1 MIKVIGIGNILLC
14 DDGIGVK
21 VVEKIQDSLRNINE
35 NIEVIV
41 GETDYQYCIEE
52 IKDDDLVIIIDSTYF
67 MKEPGTITVRTLDNC
82 NEFLDKIYT
91 GHDISLLKAIRL
103 EKPNIKGFFIGIEIE
118 VIEFS
123 LELSERLKNN
133 FDNIC
138 KEVLDNIYLILTSV
152 RDS

>member
-21 VVEKIQDSLRNINE
+21 VVEKIQEQLKSIND
-35 NIEVIV
+35 NIEVII

-52 IKDDDLVIIIDSTYF
+52 ISDDDLVIIIDSTYF
-67 MKEPGTITVRTLDNC
+67 MKEPGTVTVRTLESCD
-82 NEFLDKIYT
+82 EFLDKIYT

-103 EKPNIKGFFIGIEIE
+103 EKPNIKGFLIGIEIE

-123 LELSERLKNN
+123 LELSKKLENK
-133 FDNIC
+133 FDYIC
-138 KEVLDNIYLILTSV
+138 KEVLDNIYLILKLF
-152 RDS
+152 